1 MAKKQVVLI
10 RHGQIPGNVE
20 KRYIGCRTDE
30 SLTEHGIEEILA
42 RRAEA
47 GKLLSGGVVRICC
60 SPMKRAVETV
70 YYLFDEK
77 APTILTDLREMDFGN
92 FEGKNYE
99 DLSGD
104 KDYQSW
110 IDSGG
115 TKDFPGGEKRDAFI
129 HRSMQGFRA
138 ALGDIEISERV
149 IILCHGGTIM
159 AIMSALTGKD
169 TYDFMVGNLEGYIL
183 DLEMNDEGIHVIS
196 YNRLVFGRSA

>member
-1 MAKKQVVLI
+1 MRWILI
-10 RHGQIPGNVE
+10 RHGKTRGNLE

-30 SLTEHGIEEILA
+30 PLTPEGAEQLRQGQYPPVGRVYASPMRRCLETAEILYP
-42 RRAEA
+42 
-47 GKLLSGGVVRICC
+47 GV
-60 SPMKRAVETV
+60 PKETV
-70 YYLFDEK
+70 
-77 APTILTDLREMDFGN
+77 PDLRECDFGD
-92 FEGKNYE
+92 FEGKNYAE
-99 DLSGD
+99 LNGD
-104 KDYQSW
+104 PQYQSW